1 MDIKLRPHHLLC
13 TQGYQGNGYSK
24 EFVENMNQIT
34 ARLRSHEPVKIRLV
48 FSTDDLCRCCPNMLA
63 EGLCRT
69 DDKVTK
75 FDRKIVAYFDLKEQD
90 YIYQDIVTEI
100 QSKITPEI
108 LADICEGCGWYP
120 VSACREKIL
129 KDRLHHC

>member
-1 MDIKLRPHHLLC
+1 M
-13 TQGYQGNGYSK
+13 
-24 EFVENMNQIT
+24 
-34 ARLRSHEPVKIRLV
+34 
-48 FSTDDLCRCCPNMLA
+48 
-63 EGLCRT
+63 
-69 DDKVTK
+69 
-75 FDRKIVAYFDLKEQD
+75 KEQE